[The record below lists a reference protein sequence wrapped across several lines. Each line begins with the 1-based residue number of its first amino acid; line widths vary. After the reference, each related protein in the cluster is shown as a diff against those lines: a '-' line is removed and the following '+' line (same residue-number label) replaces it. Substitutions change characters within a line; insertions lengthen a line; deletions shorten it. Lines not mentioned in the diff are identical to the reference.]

1 MSPTSWSTL
10 FRPINSI
17 KKAFIVCSLLIV
29 ILNSQVIT
37 DSVHSPCSQLRCSSI
52 FLCINPLR
60 LVHQLHFHLNS
71 VFFPLLSTNF
81 ISFPFNFFNI
91 GNRLA
96 SPTTPDVPCPFPNQ
110 YSSFWKLFGI
120 NNNKFFVILKPRH
133 AYYYRCFP
141 RSAILLW
148 FTGGRNAFSNI
159 RSAFCATTSKTSFS
173 QVQEPIPPILSVAFA
188 APSPS

>member
-1 MSPTSWSTL
+1 MFITNSDTKQSSYYRFGAFSVQPTSMFFHFSLHQSFAISPPT
-10 FRPINSI
+10 
-17 KKAFIVCSLLIV
+17 AFSFEFC
-29 ILNSQVIT
+29 
-37 DSVHSPCSQLRCSSI
+37 
-52 FLCINPLR
+52 
-60 LVHQLHFHLNS
+60 
-71 VFFPLLSTNF
+71 FFPLLSTNF

-120 NNNKFFVILKPRH
+120 ENNKLFVILKPRH

-159 RSAFCATTSKTSFS
+159 RSAFCATTFKTSFS
-173 QVQEPIPPILSVAFA
+173 QVQEPNPPILSVAFA